1 MEPITRHLKTK
12 LSIELN
18 FDAVP
23 EDQYDALRT
32 SLQRQANLFVDGF
45 NLKRY
50 HGASCSCQE
59 PGLTPDDW
67 VEAVN
72 DGRTELG
79 YWQWLAHRRSIRALQ
94 GEG

>member
-23 EDQYDALRT
+23 EDQYDALRAT
-32 SLQRQANLFVDGF
+32 LQRRANPFVDGF
-45 NLKRY
+45 NLKQH
-50 HGASCSCQE
+50 HGGSC
-59 PGLTPDDW
+59 PDQGQSIEDW
-67 VEAVN
+67 MDVVN
-72 DGRTELG
+72 CGRTELG
-79 YWQWLAHRRSIRALQ
+79 YWEWLAHRRSILRMQ